1 MGFGPWSAR
10 DEGPVLGAAIE
21 AGSTIRRQP
30 VLLVAAAALAIL
42 RSTTVVG
49 QYVNQ
54 LVVILL
60 AVPLFFVTPFFL
72 AGLLGSADDA
82 LHGGTTATGWLGW
95 GKRRYLAL
103 LGATLAQ
110 GAIIMGIALTLS
122 VVVLAL
128 GIGLVAVASGGLTTV
143 TTLLLVGILLVYAVT
158 ILLFAILTV
167 VYKASAVV
175 GDNGPIDALKESY
188 RLTRPNLLSA
198 FAFLV
203 FRGLITF
210 GFAVVAVLGLM
221 LVTGW
226 GLSSVSVV
234 AMEATPVTVAIA
246 FAVVY
251 PVQLVADAFLSTYTV
266 AYYHFLRD
274 GRRSDRGESTERSSM
289 AD

>member
-1 MGFGPWSAR
+1 MVGGPWSAR
-10 DEGPVLGAAIE
+10 DEGPVLGAAIK
-21 AGSTIRRQP
+21 AGETIRRHP
-30 VLLVAAAALAIL
+30 ALLVAAAALAVFRAL
-42 RSTTVVG
+42 ATVG

-54 LVVILL
+54 LLILLL

-82 LHGGTTATGWLGW
+82 LRGGTTATGWLGW

-103 LGATLAQ
+103 LGANLAQ
-110 GAIIMGIALTLS
+110 GAILMGIALTFS

-128 GIGLVAVASGGLTTV
+128 GVGFMTVTSGGLTTV
-143 TTLLLVGILLVYAVT
+143 TALLVVGLLVVYAVA

-167 VYKASAVV
+167 VYKPSAVV
-175 GDNGPIDALKESY
+175 GDNGPIEALKESY

-203 FRGLITF
+203 FRSLITF
-210 GFAVVAVLGLM
+210 GFTMLAAIAILLTMGWDPSSLSVAVTKL
-221 LVTGW
+221 
-226 GLSSVSVV
+226 
-234 AMEATPVTVAIA
+234 TPTTVAIA

-251 PVQLVADAFLSTYTV
+251 PVQLVSDAFLSTYTV
-266 AYYHFLRD
+266 AYYRSLRD
-274 GRRSDRGESTERSSM
+274 DREPVGDGSAETPSV